1 MFFFQYF
8 EEHLTVKFVKVK
20 HGSYKTRFATQIKKF
35 IDGWDQNKINVRRCL
50 EKIEH
55 YKPNEDDTEEEALS
69 NEKNRKHYEDAL
81 SGCKSDL
88 LSIAVEGDLIKEG
101 LMAIINGNADGGQ
114 EDQGRRKSSVE
125 DEGLNEMIQ
134 ESVDKAI
141 KKFVDEEVMN
151 VIQIE
156 TEKLV
161 NEKGK
166 MLIELVQ
173 EYVKKNL
180 PLDLV
185 SRITLLEDMNER

>member
-1 MFFFQYF
+1 
-8 EEHLTVKFVKVK
+8 
-20 HGSYKTRFATQIKKF
+20 
-35 IDGWDQNKINVRRCL
+35 
-50 EKIEH
+50 
-55 YKPNEDDTEEEALS
+55 
-69 NEKNRKHYEDAL
+69 
-81 SGCKSDL
+81 
-88 LSIAVEGDLIKEG
+88 
-101 LMAIINGNADGGQ
+101 MAIMNGNGDGGQ

>member
-1 MFFFQYF
+1 
-8 EEHLTVKFVKVK
+8 
-20 HGSYKTRFATQIKKF
+20 
-35 IDGWDQNKINVRRCL
+35 
-50 EKIEH
+50 
-55 YKPNEDDTEEEALS
+55 
-69 NEKNRKHYEDAL
+69 
-81 SGCKSDL
+81 
-88 LSIAVEGDLIKEG
+88 
-101 LMAIINGNADGGQ
+101 MAIINGNADGGQ

-166 MLIELVQ
+166 MLIEIVQ